1 MNREA
6 FSCGGC
12 IYVIIVHIV
21 GWKAVVVCLVVWLVG
36 WLRNWRHGEIIAAA
50 DSGIVDEE

>member
-1 MNREA
+1 MNRDA
-6 FSCGGC
+6 FACYCGC

-21 GWKAVVVCLVVWLVG
+21 GWKAVVVCLVG

-50 DSGIVDEE
+50 DSGVVDEE